1 MTLLPYSCSPFGT
14 TSPVHPDKPPDL
26 PALLEP
32 FAVGPQGCHRFRGH
46 GFEFDA
52 NCLDR
57 SRLDCGDC
65 GEGSRLILNCCVAG
79 SQESLLLL
87 SCSLMC
93 VALQL
98 LARGKSCS

>member
-1 MTLLPYSCSPFGT
+1 MTLLPYSCSPFGI

-52 NCLDR
+52 NCLVR
-57 SRLDCGDC
+57 SCLDCGDC
-65 GEGSRLILNCCVAG
+65 GEGSGLKSTCCLAKSRGPPV
-79 SQESLLLL
+79 LL
-87 SCSLMC
+87 SCSLLC
-93 VALQL
+93 AALQVSV
-98 LARGKSCS
+98 RGKSCS